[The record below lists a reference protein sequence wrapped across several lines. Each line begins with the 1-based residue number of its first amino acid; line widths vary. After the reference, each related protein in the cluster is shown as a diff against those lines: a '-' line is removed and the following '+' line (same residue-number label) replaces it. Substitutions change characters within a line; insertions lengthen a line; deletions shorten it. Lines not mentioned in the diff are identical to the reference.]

1 MCFFVLLLSF
11 AEMDVQKFKQI
22 AGSLKVA
29 FGVQRDI
36 KAVEIPKGVNIVAK
50 EFSPAPPQPTVI
62 NEVRQKTMD
71 DTMQE
76 LKLIEKLEQL
86 QAEENELKDKMENMS
101 EAEAD
106 SEGLKKRLQEVKA
119 EKAEV
124 EAQLNALRQRLDD
137 VQAEAIKEKADQLKA
152 ALKEEIQADMI
163 DVEANDKSI
172 TIRIRDKGSFA
183 PGSARLTDDFIEILE
198 IIAEELSHTPGNITV
213 AGHTDDIPINTA
225 QFRSNWEL
233 SSARAAAV
241 THELLMD
248 DRLSPKR
255 FSIQAFADVKP
266 LAPNDSSENRAM
278 NRRVEIIISKSK
290 EELGIK
296 PADKNTSAESTA
308 PRAEPQNPSKQKSV
322 KASTS
327 KPASGNKTTTGNK
340 PVQPE
345 DNSRPDSTQ
354 EQGIEDSIE
363 ELPSFIQF

>member
-137 VQAEAIKEKADQLKA
+137 VQAEAIKEKADHLKA

-233 SSARAAAV
+233 SSARAAAG
-241 THELLMD
+241 D
-248 DRLSPKR
+248 P
-255 FSIQAFADVKP
+255 
-266 LAPNDSSENRAM
+266 
-278 NRRVEIIISKSK
+278 
-290 EELGIK
+290 
-296 PADKNTSAESTA
+296 
-308 PRAEPQNPSKQKSV
+308 
-322 KASTS
+322 
-327 KPASGNKTTTGNK
+327 
-340 PVQPE
+340 
-345 DNSRPDSTQ
+345 
-354 EQGIEDSIE
+354 
-363 ELPSFIQF
+363 

>member
-1 MCFFVLLLSF
+1 MLL
-11 AEMDVQKFKQI
+11 
-22 AGSLKVA
+22 
-29 FGVQRDI
+29 
-36 KAVEIPKGVNIVAK
+36 P
-50 EFSPAPPQPTVI
+50 
-62 NEVRQKTMD
+62 
-71 DTMQE
+71 
-76 LKLIEKLEQL
+76 
-86 QAEENELKDKMENMS
+86 
-101 EAEAD
+101 
-106 SEGLKKRLQEVKA
+106 
-119 EKAEV
+119 
-124 EAQLNALRQRLDD
+124 
-137 VQAEAIKEKADQLKA
+137 
-152 ALKEEIQADMI
+152 
-163 DVEANDKSI
+163 
-172 TIRIRDKGSFA
+172 
-183 PGSARLTDDFIEILE
+183 
-198 IIAEELSHTPGNITV
+198 
-213 AGHTDDIPINTA
+213 
-225 QFRSNWEL
+225 
-233 SSARAAAV
+233 V

-308 PRAEPQNPSKQKSV
+308 PGAEPQNPSKQKSV